1 MKDEGPGVFPKSYC
15 IILKC
20 PWNEGRMCGKE
31 IQITRHNGTN
41 PPALLVRQ
49 KQVLL
54 MFLQWVCLFSGLN
67 VKDQI
72 MAGLAQI

>member
-1 MKDEGPGVFPKSYC
+1 MKDEGPGVFPKSYH

-20 PWNEGRMCGKE
+20 PWNEGRICGEE
-31 IQITRHNGTN
+31 IQITRHNSTN
-41 PPALLVRQ
+41 PTSLLVLH

-54 MFLQWVCLFSGLN
+54 TFLQWVCLFSGLN

-72 MAGLAQI
+72 MAGLAQM